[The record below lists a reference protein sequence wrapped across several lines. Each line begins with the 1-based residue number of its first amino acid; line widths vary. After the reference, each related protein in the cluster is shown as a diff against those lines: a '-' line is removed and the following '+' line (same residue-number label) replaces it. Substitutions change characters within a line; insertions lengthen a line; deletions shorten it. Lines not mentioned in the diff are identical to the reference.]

1 MIKKLLS
8 CVGEYKK
15 YAILTPV
22 IMIGEVLMEVTIPLV
37 MAQILDVG
45 IATGNTS
52 YTVKMGMLMICMA
65 LFSLLCGALGGKFAA
80 QAGMG
85 FAKNVRKRLFDR
97 VQDFSCAEHLYD
109 DNPHGGALAI
119 YADICADNGCQDQQQ
134 AGSCLFGGYPGS
146 GDLHEPYCR
155 QGVPA
160 V

>member
-52 YTVKMGMLMICMA
+52 YTVKMGMLMI
-65 LFSLLCGALGGKFAA
+65 
-80 QAGMG
+80 
-85 FAKNVRKRLFDR
+85 
-97 VQDFSCAEHLYD
+97 
-109 DNPHGGALAI
+109 
-119 YADICADNGCQDQQQ
+119 
-134 AGSCLFGGYPGS
+134 
-146 GDLHEPYCR
+146 
-155 QGVPA
+155 
-160 V
+160 